1 MASSSSSSS
10 AGGGGGELTRHV
22 SEADTS
28 PCGAKALV
36 QGDKVALRLWDLPA
50 SEAAASGGEEGKRSD
65 LCAHHESVCYCLA
78 GRGELSIEGQ
88 RLTLAPGQS
97 WLVPA
102 GARHSYRVIEGPFKA
117 LEATGGPATK

>member
-1 MASSSSSSS
+1 MATIGSNS
-10 AGGGGGELTRHV
+10 GGGALVRH
-22 SEADTS
+22 ERDADPS

-50 SEAAASGGEEGKRSD
+50 GDGDGGERSD
-65 LCAHHESVCYCLA
+65 LCAAHESVCYCLA

-88 RLTLAPGQS
+88 LLTLAPGQS

-102 GARHSYRVIEGPFKA
+102 GARHTYRVLEGPFKA